1 MQMEFSEV
9 QQMTREAAARFARES
24 LAENAARL
32 DCDEGGEQYIANLR
46 ALAQLGFMG
55 IGIKSEYGG
64 ADAGAVSYALA
75 ILEIA
80 KVCASTATAVSVSNM
95 VAEVVQAVGAEE
107 QKQKY
112 IPPLLSGEW
121 PAASFC
127 LTESGAGSDPA
138 AMRFSARRDGNNWI
152 LSGAKQWISSASI
165 AGFFLV
171 WAVTDSDAPKGK
183 GISCFLVPRESA
195 GLSVGDCVDK
205 MGQRG
210 SPTNE
215 VVFNEVRVPRS
226 EMLGELNGGFRIAMS
241 ELYGGRIGVAALALG
256 VAYAAMESARRYMTE
271 REQHGKKLAQ
281 HQGLQWILADR
292 FTELEAGFWLLMR
305 AASLKDSAKP
315 YAKEASMA
323 KLFCSEFGERACR
336 DALQLFGGYG
346 YMRELPLER
355 FYRDIR
361 IASIY
366 EGTSQIQKLIIAREL
381 LREIN

>member
-183 GISCFLVPRESA
+183 GISCF
-195 GLSVGDCVDK
+195 
-205 MGQRG
+205 
-210 SPTNE
+210 
-215 VVFNEVRVPRS
+215 
-226 EMLGELNGGFRIAMS
+226 
-241 ELYGGRIGVAALALG
+241 
-256 VAYAAMESARRYMTE
+256 
-271 REQHGKKLAQ
+271 
-281 HQGLQWILADR
+281 
-292 FTELEAGFWLLMR
+292 
-305 AASLKDSAKP
+305 
-315 YAKEASMA
+315 
-323 KLFCSEFGERACR
+323 
-336 DALQLFGGYG
+336 
-346 YMRELPLER
+346 
-355 FYRDIR
+355 
-361 IASIY
+361 
-366 EGTSQIQKLIIAREL
+366 
-381 LREIN
+381 